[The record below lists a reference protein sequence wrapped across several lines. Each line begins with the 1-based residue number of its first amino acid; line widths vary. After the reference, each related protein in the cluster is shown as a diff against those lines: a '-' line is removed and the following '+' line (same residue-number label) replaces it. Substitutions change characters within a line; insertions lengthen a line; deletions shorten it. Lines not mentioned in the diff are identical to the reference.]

1 MDSTVGLGVC
11 TVRGRRK
18 VGKTDLVRHFF
29 GREREPDP
37 CHPAVFLNLDT
48 AGQDATEF
56 LGNLREEVLDVSAA
70 LLDGFRPRTAAP
82 VRNFARLVE
91 HLLKKN
97 CTVVLDEFQR
107 IATHVED
114 RVWLPE
120 EFQRIL
126 DTLRHE
132 RADALDSGWRL
143 RLIVMGSEQ
152 QKLMEMFEDPSQ
164 PLFDQVHREL
174 HVKPWGMADLAEAA
188 AGMGWDQW
196 HSDKISCRS
205 DKKAPALRAF
215 AGSRGPC
222 FGAVAAVRRRLA

>member
-1 MDSTVGLGVC
+1 MS
-11 TVRGRRK
+11 
-18 VGKTDLVRHFF
+18 
-29 GREREPDP
+29 
-37 CHPAVFLNLDT
+37 N
-48 AGQDATEF
+48 
-56 LGNLREEVLDVSAA
+56 
-70 LLDGFRPRTAAP
+70 
-82 VRNFARLVE
+82 
-91 HLLKKN
+91 
-97 CTVVLDEFQR
+97 
-107 IATHVED
+107 VED

-196 HSDKISCRS
+196 HSDKRNFVEIGIPRGVSYEVATPDIVPGWDLPDCLASCNFGHAWYEDSRS
-205 DKKAPALRAF
+205 
-215 AGSRGPC
+215 
-222 FGAVAAVRRRLA
+222 AVLFVPSIVARPERNIVINSLHPEFQDMQVSLETPVRWDRRLFRPSWSASI